1 MRTRHRLVQSKNL
14 IEKKGYRKRGLT
26 GLEEGD
32 ESEISDVGTLVAEES
47 VSFAFLS

>member
-1 MRTRHRLVQSKNL
+1 MQSKHL
-14 IEKKGYRKRGLT
+14 IKKGLKRGLT